1 MECELDNIKIYY
13 EIYGDGYPV
22 LMLHGWPLDH
32 RIMKG
37 CIEPIF
43 ETRPNYK
50 RIYFDLPGMGKT
62 KGEDW
67 IESTDDYLKII
78 IEFVEKIIPNENFIL
93 VGESYGCYLARG
105 LIKKKQNLID
115 GVLFLVPVILPYE
128 EQRDLPEPII
138 LAKDESIDIKL
149 SALSAFEREM
159 YEWAASNI
167 NQKVLERGK
176 KEWISGIT
184 IADIA
189 FLEKIREKHAF
200 SFNVDLFNDK
210 FTKPALFLLGRQD
223 SAVGYRDALKIIENY
238 PRATFAIFDTAGH
251 LLQIE
256 HEDSF
261 NILANDWLD
270 RVENF
275 LKNKSVSKNMRYP
288 TCYKCDCSHHCSIG
302 IPNKELDNCPIRSS
316 SDIQRKAIKMYQTND
331 FIKKA
336 NIVSTIVKEQGS
348 MPRLQDTLEFARGM
362 GYKKIGI
369 ASCAS
374 LQEETIITVEKL
386 TQYGFEVSSV
396 CCQTGGDKKTN
407 VDTPEDVT
415 LHFKKGYRLGYVT
428 CNPVAQALLL
438 NNAKTD
444 LNLIIG
450 LCIGHDITFTRLSEA
465 PVTTLIAKDRLIQ
478 HNPAATLDF

>member
-1 MECELDNIKIYY
+1 MECELDNITIYY
-13 EIYGDGYPV
+13 ELYGDGYPV
-22 LMLHGWPLDH
+22 LNLHGWPIDH

-43 ETRPNYK
+43 KTRPNYK

-67 IESTDDYLKII
+67 IEGIDDYLKII
-78 IEFVEKIIPNENFIL
+78 IEFIEKIIPNENFIL

-128 EQRDLPEPII
+128 EQRDLPEPSII
-138 LAKDESIDIKL
+138 VKDESLNIK
-149 SALSAFEREM
+149 LSAFEREM
-159 YEWAASNI
+159 YERAASII

-176 KEWISGIT
+176 KEWISGFT
-184 IADIA
+184 VADMA
-189 FLEKIREKHAF
+189 FLEKIRENHAF

-223 SAVGYRDALKIIENY
+223 SAVGYRDALNIIENY
-238 PRATFAIFDTAGH
+238 PRATFAILDTAGH

-256 HEDSF
+256 QEESF
-261 NILANDWLD
+261 NILTKDWLD
-270 RVENF
+270 RVEHF
-275 LKNKSVSKNMRYP
+275 LKKKPVSNNMRYP
-288 TCYKCDCSHHCSIG
+288 TCYKCDCSQHCSIG
-302 IPNKELDNCPIRSS
+302 IPNKELINCPIRSS
-316 SDIQRKAIKMYQTND
+316 PDIQRKAIKMYQTD
-331 FIKKA
+331 KIIKKA
-336 NIVSTIVKEQGS
+336 NIVSTIVKEQMS

-374 LQEETIITVEKL
+374 LQKETKITAEKF
-386 TQYGFEVSSV
+386 TQNGFEVSSV

-407 VDTPEDVT
+407 VDTPEDFA
-415 LHFKKGYRLGYVT
+415 LPFKKGYRMDYVT

-438 NNAKTD
+438 NNVKTD

-450 LCIGHDITFTRLSEA
+450 LCIGHDITFTRLSDA
-465 PVTTLIAKDRLIQ
+465 PVSTLIAKDRIIH
-478 HNPAATLDF
+478 HNPAATLEF

>member
-1 MECELDNIKIYY
+1 
-13 EIYGDGYPV
+13 
-22 LMLHGWPLDH
+22 MLHGWPIDH

-43 ETRPNYK
+43 KTRPNYK

-67 IESTDDYLKII
+67 IEGIDDYLKII
-78 IEFVEKIIPNENFIL
+78 IEFVEKIIPNENFIV

-115 GVLFLVPVILPYE
+115 GVLYLVPVILPYE
-128 EQRDLPEPII
+128 EQRDLPEPVT
-138 LAKDESIDIKL
+138 LVKDENLVSK
-149 SALSAFEREM
+149 LSAFEREM
-159 YEWAASNI
+159 YEWAASII

-176 KEWISGIT
+176 KEWLSGFT
-184 IADIA
+184 VADMT
-189 FLEKIREKHAF
+189 FLEKIRKNHAF
-200 SFNVDLFNDK
+200 SFKVDLFKDK

-223 SAVGYRDALKIIENY
+223 CAVGYRDALKIIENY
-238 PRATFAIFDTAGH
+238 PRATFAILDTAGH

-256 HEDSF
+256 QEESF
-261 NILANDWLD
+261 NTLTNDWLD
-270 RVENF
+270 RVEHF
-275 LKNKSVSKNMRYP
+275 LKKKSVSKNIKYP
-288 TCYKCDCSHHCSIG
+288 TCYKCDCTHHCSIG
-302 IPNKELDNCPIRSS
+302 IPNKELVNCPIRSS
-316 SDIQRKAIKMYQTND
+316 PDIQRKAIKMYQTDD
-331 FIKKA
+331 FIKKS
-336 NIVSTIVKEQGS
+336 NIVATIVKTQKS
-348 MPRLQDTLEFARGM
+348 MPRLQDTLEYARGM

-374 LQEETIITVEKL
+374 LQNETKITAEKF
-386 TQYGFEVSSV
+386 TQSGFEVNSV
-396 CCQTGGDKKTN
+396 CCQTGGTKKPY
-407 VDTPEDVT
+407 VGTPGD
-415 LHFKKGYRLGYVT
+415 FAFPPKRGYRLDYVT

-465 PVTTLIAKDRLIQ
+465 PVTTLIAKDRIIN
-478 HNPAATLDF
+478 HNPAATLNY